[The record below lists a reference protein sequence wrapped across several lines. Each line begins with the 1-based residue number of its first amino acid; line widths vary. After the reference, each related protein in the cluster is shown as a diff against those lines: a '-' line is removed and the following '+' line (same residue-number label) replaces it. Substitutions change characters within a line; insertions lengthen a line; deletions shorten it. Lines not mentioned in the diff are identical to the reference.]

1 MAAATGIIAG
11 TKTPVTMTINAKVV
25 KAQKII
31 EALVKI
37 KSRNMWLSKG
47 RSKAASLFTSR
58 SASENSYERMN
69 QSQ

>member
-25 KAQKII
+25 KAQKTII

-37 KSRNMWLSKG
+37 KSRNMW
-47 RSKAASLFTSR
+47 
-58 SASENSYERMN
+58 
-69 QSQ
+69 

>member
-37 KSRNMWLSKG
+37 KSRNMW
-47 RSKAASLFTSR
+47 
-58 SASENSYERMN
+58 
-69 QSQ
+69 